1 MEDGDTEKYH
11 VSSLIQDLVFDS
23 RKMGCMR
30 CISSQVYNEYGYHPC
45 FVLHFEN
52 YILLLYIHF
61 KQPFV
66 IFYLLLLEEL
76 MSYIHDLLLSK
87 IQSGNI

>member
-23 RKMGCMR
+23 RKMGCIR
-30 CISSQVYNEYGYHPC
+30 CITLQVYNKYGYHPC
-45 FVLHFEN
+45 FVLHCGN

-66 IFYLLLLEEL
+66 IFYPLLLEEL
-76 MSYIHDLLLSK
+76 MSYRRDLLLSK
-87 IQSGNI
+87 YKVGK